1 MCLFTCLATRAVHLE
16 MTYSLD
22 TEAFLNAFTRMVS
35 RRGIPSYVISD
46 NGTNFV
52 AAEKDLRQLVQ
63 ALDKEKII
71 TATSMNQA
79 IEWKFNPPAAP
90 HFGGFFEAM
99 IKSAKK
105 ALRAILGEADVRMK
119 SYIRRCVQSRDY

>member
-1 MCLFTCLATRAVHLE
+1 

-35 RRGIPSYVISD
+35 RRGTPSYVISY

-52 AAEKDLRQLVQ
+52 ATEKDLRQLVQ

-71 TATSMNQA
+71 TATST
-79 IEWKFNPPAAP
+79 
-90 HFGGFFEAM
+90 
-99 IKSAKK
+99 S
-105 ALRAILGEADVRMK
+105 
-119 SYIRRCVQSRDY
+119 